1 MDTKHRDLTNL
12 IIKAFYNVY
21 NLLGYGFAEKVY
33 HNALMIELQRLG
45 PTAEKEHHIKVYFRS
60 KVVGEFFADIVVNDL
75 VILELK
81 AVQTLIEQHEA
92 QLLSYLRATKYE
104 VGLLLNFCPKPE
116 IQRKSY
122 NNSAQGNMSWLS
134 PT

>member
-1 MDTKHRDLTNL
+1 MEAKHRDLTNL

-33 HNALMIELQRLG
+33 HNALIIELQRLG
-45 PTAEKEHHIKVYFRS
+45 LTAEKEQQIKVYFRS
-60 KVVGEFFADIVVNDL
+60 EIVGEFYADIVVNDL

-81 AVQTLIEQHEA
+81 AAKTLIAQHEA

-104 VGLLLNFCPKPE
+104 VGLLFNFGPEPE

-122 NNSAQGNMSWLS
+122 NNSAKGNMSWVS
-134 PT
+134 PA